1 MGRKE
6 LIMKTY
12 FASFFL
18 SEMVEIRIGSSGPH
32 HRPPPYNRPMNK
44 YELIAFFVILTLFI
58 ALCIIAILS
67 QPKTVPPN
75 SGDVMPVKG
84 EAQPAPEPSPE
95 APAPVPAP
103 PESSKPAPSNEA
115 PAPVPAKPAPSNEAP
130 APVPAKPSPS
140 NEAPAPPVPAK
151 PAPSNEAPAPV
162 PAKPSPSNEAPAP
175 VPAKPSPV
183 PSAQP
188 GDIIPDVK
196 AIAASISEGNPLP
209 VEEINDA
216 SKETFYGKLMHM
228 R

>member
-1 MGRKE
+1 
-6 LIMKTY
+6 MKTY

-32 HRPPPYNRPMNK
+32 HRPPPHNRPMNK

-84 EAQPAPEPSPE
+84 EAQPAPEPSTE
-95 APAPVPAP
+95 APSKPSTEAPSPVPA
-103 PESSKPAPSNEA
+103 KPAPSKPSS
-115 PAPVPAKPAPSNEAP
+115 PAPVPAKPAPSTEA
-130 APVPAKPSPS
+130 
-140 NEAPAPPVPAK
+140 
-151 PAPSNEAPAPV
+151 
-162 PAKPSPSNEAPAP
+162 
-175 VPAKPSPV
+175 PSPV
-183 PSAQP
+183 PSPESAQP

-216 SKETFYGKLMHM
+216 SKETFFGKLMHM

>member
-1 MGRKE
+1 
-6 LIMKTY
+6 MKTY

-32 HRPPPYNRPMNK
+32 HRPPPHNRPMNK

-84 EAQPAPEPSPE
+84 EAQPAPEPSTE
-95 APAPVPAP
+95 APSKPSTEAPSPVP
-103 PESSKPAPSNEA
+103 SKPAPAPSKPSTEA
-115 PAPVPAKPAPSNEAP
+115 PSPVPAKPAPSKPSSPAPVPAKPAPSTEA
-130 APVPAKPSPS
+130 
-140 NEAPAPPVPAK
+140 
-151 PAPSNEAPAPV
+151 
-162 PAKPSPSNEAPAP
+162 
-175 VPAKPSPV
+175 PSPV
-183 PSAQP
+183 PSPESAQP

-216 SKETFYGKLMHM
+216 SKETFFGKLMHM